1 LPKWAACAKRVERGG
16 GAAPRFRH
24 QRAPT
29 RAFNKNAMPHLLSQL
44 LYCAR
49 WVGTLLVLAV
59 HASSI
64 FISYGGAEKTDPSP
78 FLDAW
83 RFVVSFE
90 LGHQAVVGFFVM
102 SGFLVGGAALAHLRE
117 EKPFLLDYFIHRIAR
132 IYLVLIPAILLTIVV
147 DGAGRA
153 LFAGLGVYEI
163 PPLQAHY
170 DPRLIFTDLLNLQG
184 IVAKFYGTNGP
195 LWSIAYEFWYYAL
208 FPLLFLPFSR
218 AYSPLARKIAA
229 ISAIIAFIAMTLPQ
243 SWFFLGFV
251 LWGMGAAVTLL
262 KRPLVRSKWLALA
275 LNIGV
280 ALSLRTAICG
290 ELVAQHPALTHVSDV
305 ISGLA
310 FANLILTLRFAPGA
324 GWRFL
329 APRMHKHLADFSFT
343 VYAIHTPLLMFLR
356 AATTRFLD
364 NDWLSSVA
372 APVQWQ
378 ALATAV
384 AIVLVVAFLLSR
396 VTEAKTGVARRKL
409 RRFAGRFDHFESAAP
424 AAPAPVYEKTRRE
437 DIGVPARYDQ

>member
-1 LPKWAACAKRVERGG
+1 
-16 GAAPRFRH
+16 
-24 QRAPT
+24 
-29 RAFNKNAMPHLLSQL
+29 MPHLLSQL

-64 FISYGGAEKTDPSP
+64 FINYGGAENTEPSP
-78 FLDAW
+78 FLNAW

-163 PPLQAHY
+163 PSLQAHY
-170 DPRLIFTDLLNLQG
+170 DPRLILTDLLNLQG

-195 LWSIAYEFWYYAL
+195 LWSIAYEFWYYVL

-218 AYSPLARKIAA
+218 TYSPLASKIAA
-229 ISAIIAFIAMTLPQ
+229 ICAIIAFIAMTLPQ
-243 SWFFLGFV
+243 SWFLLGFV
-251 LWGMGAAVTLL
+251 LWGMGAAVTQI
-262 KRPLVRSKWLALA
+262 KRPLVRSKWLALG

-280 ALSLRTAICG
+280 ALSLRTAISG

-324 GWRFL
+324 DWRFL

-356 AATTRFLD
+356 AATTRLLD
-364 NDWLSSVA
+364 ADWLRGVA
-372 APVQWQ
+372 TPTQWW
-378 ALATAV
+378 ALSIAMS
-384 AIVLVVAFLLSR
+384 IVVIVAFFLSR
-396 VTEAKTGVARRKL
+396 VTEAKTGAARRRL
-409 RRFAGRFDHFESAAP
+409 RRFAGRLDHFESAAP
-424 AAPAPVYEKTRRE
+424 AAPVLAYDEAREKE
-437 DIGVPARYDQ
+437 VGVPARYDQ